1 MGRTEGC
8 EMTEES
14 IHSNVHIRH
23 NEQVSPSLLVTLK
36 FFKVLFFS
44 GDNAASYFLNGS
56 DLVT

>member
-1 MGRTEGC
+1 
-8 EMTEES
+8 MTEES

-23 NEQVSPSLLVTLK
+23 NEQVSPSLSLTLK
-36 FFKVLFFS
+36 FFKVLLFS